1 MGYQEAGRSRAPAL
15 MEWKGRYRRRTLM
28 PIVQNLIAEE
38 FGCHI
43 GKYSG
48 RLKVTQGGV
57 TLAQAPLIHLESV
70 TIAGSGV
77 SISAE
82 AVRACAE
89 RGIPIHFLSG
99 TGTPYASL

>member
-1 MGYQEAGRSRAPAL
+1 
-15 MEWKGRYRRRTLM
+15 M

-57 TLAQAPLIHLESV
+57 TPPRAPIHLESV

-89 RGIPIHFLSG
+89 RGIPVHFLSG
-99 TGTPYASL
+99 TARPMPASTAPA